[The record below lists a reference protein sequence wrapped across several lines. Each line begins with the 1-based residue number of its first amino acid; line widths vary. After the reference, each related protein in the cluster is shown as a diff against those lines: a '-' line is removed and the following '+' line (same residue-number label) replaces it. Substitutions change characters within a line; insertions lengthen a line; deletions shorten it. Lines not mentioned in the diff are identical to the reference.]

1 VELTKT
7 MQSPSKFK
15 HNYSNKDLDMII
27 FSFIWKH
34 THTHTNITNQIKNKK
49 SIAKTVLNN
58 KTSATDITIPDFK
71 FYYKNIIITAIDYD
85 DDNNKVLA

>member
-1 VELTKT
+1 MET
-7 MQSPSKFK
+7 
-15 HNYSNKDLDMII
+15 
-27 FSFIWKH
+27 H